1 MKSNRKWK
9 SIGFLFK
16 AYYNDNAV
24 NLLRNVLT
32 GGVDLQLEEIL
43 AEGGGFTQ
51 CESADLLK
59 KRNRARVA
67 VLEIRELIPDIDV
80 RVNDCFSPLLIV
92 QYVHL

>member
-1 MKSNRKWK
+1 MFGIKLKIKRF
-9 SIGFLFK
+9 ILK

-24 NLLRNVLT
+24 NLLRNILT

-51 CESADLLK
+51 CESADILK

-67 VLEIRELIPDIDV
+67 VLEIRELIPDIDIRV
-80 RVNDCFSPLLIV
+80 RDKSFSVLLNLFIDF
-92 QYVHL
+92 

>member
-1 MKSNRKWK
+1 MCQ
-9 SIGFLFK
+9 

-24 NLLRNVLT
+24 NLLRNILT

-51 CESADLLK
+51 CETNDTLK

-67 VLEIRELIPDIDV
+67 VLEIRELISDIDTRV
-80 RVNDCFSPLLIV
+80 R
-92 QYVHL
+92 HR

>member
-1 MKSNRKWK
+1 M
-9 SIGFLFK
+9 
-16 AYYNDNAV
+16 

-51 CESADLLK
+51 CESVDLLK

-67 VLEIRELIPDIDV
+67 ILEIRELIPDIDT
-80 RVNDCFSPLLIV
+80 RVTHSSSPFFVSLHS
-92 QYVHL
+92 YS